1 MKIHS
6 IALLLAALLPAALRA
21 DEPSATPVKNTDG
34 FTNTPIVPGTHWHV
48 HDPNRPQPVIVTP
61 GTFSTQDTVGKP
73 PSDAV
78 VLFNGTDVSE
88 WRDQSGAD
96 AKWKVENGDLVESK

>member
-1 MKIHS
+1 MKTKS
-6 IALLLAALLPAALRA
+6 FTFLLAVLLAAPI
-21 DEPSATPVKNTDG
+21 ATLAEDPMPDHNTDG